1 MENDK
6 PAFAIGHNEPPL
18 SEILAQKYET
28 LREEIRCLPS
38 DAGGL
43 PAPINDDSD
52 AAAISDFIK
61 RASAHNKQIE
71 AFRKVEKDPV
81 LKAGNTIDAFLR
93 AEANAVA
100 KVVQPLERA
109 LTKYLQ
115 DKAEAE
121 RQERL
126 RRARELEAQER
137 AAREAAAAALR
148 EAQEAEEAGLRAAQA
163 ESAALASRA
172 MHEATLANVAG
183 VRAAKAV
190 EAAPAE
196 MGRTRGSE
204 SLATLQRAWEFEI
217 LDFDQIDIQRLWPF
231 VSRPA
236 VEAALRA
243 FVAAGN
249 REMPGVRIFETT
261 TARVR

>member
-18 SEILAQKYET
+18 FEVLAQKYES
-28 LREEIRCLPS
+28 LIEAVKCLPS
-38 DAGGL
+38 DVAGL

-61 RASAHNKQIE
+61 KASAYTKRIE
-71 AFRKVEKDPV
+71 ALRKVEKDPV
-81 LKAGNTIDAFLR
+81 LKAGNTIDAFFR
-93 AEANAVA
+93 AEATAVS
-100 KVVQPLERA
+100 KVVSPLERA

-115 DKAEAE
+115 DKAEVE
-121 RQERL
+121 RQERM

-148 EAQEAEEAGLRAAQA
+148 EAREAEEAGLRAAQA
-163 ESAALASRA
+163 ESAAEASRA
-172 MHEATLANVAG
+172 VHEATQANVAV
-183 VRAAKAV
+183 VRAAKAAD
-190 EAAPAE
+190 AAPAE
-196 MGRTRGSE
+196 MGRTRGAE

-231 VSRPA
+231 ISRPA
-236 VEAALRA
+236 VEAAIRA

-249 REMPGVRIFETT
+249 REIPGVRIFETT